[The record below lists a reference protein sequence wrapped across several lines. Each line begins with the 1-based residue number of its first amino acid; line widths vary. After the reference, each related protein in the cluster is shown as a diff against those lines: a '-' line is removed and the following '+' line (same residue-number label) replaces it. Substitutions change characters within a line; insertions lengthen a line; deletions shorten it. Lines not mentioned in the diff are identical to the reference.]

1 MAYLE
6 KDFKNCLFNPC
17 VIDLFDEY
25 PQLKE
30 LKDISPYVSNKL
42 MKYII
47 SVYDYKSPIVINNR
61 ELKIRKQLAAEF
73 AGYDLMNDDLKPMFE
88 LSADHVIKAVDL
100 FLKKFIHSR
109 VWYMICCNENIFFE
123 YGQRMLTPVSGKSED
138 GKPMTEKAITEAMV
152 LKTKLSDDMATIDER
167 LDAAYKR
174 LYGGEQV
181 DKFLSGSTTP
191 ERMAFERSKQN

>member
-1 MAYLE
+1 MAYTS
-6 KDFKNCLFNPC
+6 KDFNKCLFNPC
-17 VIDLFDEY
+17 EIDMWVEY
-25 PQLKE
+25 PQLLEVKE
-30 LKDISPYVSNKL
+30 VSPYVTEKL

-47 SVYDYKSPIVINNR
+47 CVYDYKSPIVINNR

-73 AGYDLMNDDLKPMFE
+73 AGYDLMKDDLKPIFE
-88 LSADHVIKAVDL
+88 LSAEHVIKAVDL

-123 YGQRMLTPVSGKSED
+123 YGQRMLQPVSNKSED

-181 DKFLSGSTTP
+181 DKFLSGSTSP
-191 ERMAFERSKQN
+191 ERIAFERANKN

>member
-1 MAYLE
+1 MAYTE
-6 KDFKNCLFNPC
+6 KEFSKCLFNPC
-17 VIDLFDEY
+17 VDNIYDAY

-30 LKDISPYVSNKL
+30 IEHLGVSSKL

-47 SVYDYKSPIVINNR
+47 AVYDYKSPIVLNNR

-73 AGYDLMNDDLKPMFE
+73 AGYDLMNDDLVPIFNLE
-88 LSADHVIKAVDL
+88 YEAVIKGVDL
-100 FLKKFIHSR
+100 FLKKFIYNR
-109 VWYMICCNENIFFE
+109 IWYMICCNENIFYE
-123 YGQRMLTPVSGKSED
+123 YGQRMLCPIQREEG
-138 GKPMTEKAITEAMV
+138 GKPMSEKDIIAAMQ

-191 ERMAFERSKQN
+191 ERMAFERSKNV